1 MKVRRDIAS
10 VPKRSASQT
19 WAEITDLVTGPGSV
33 DAGSLKAAASIMES
47 LITDE
52 HPGKVPITLKGV
64 GNRLVIYLAFNED
77 AMEADSGVAK
87 LTWNP
92 TAGSWSMT
100 APCDPDDVAWMNKA
114 LKERAPRITVHDVN
128 APPADDEDNDDSA
141 ASQTLKVN
149 WGALGS

>member
-10 VPKRSASQT
+10 IPKRSASQT
-19 WAEITDLVTGPGSV
+19 WDTIIDLVTGTDSV
-33 DAGSLKAAASIMES
+33 DAGTLKAAASIMES

-64 GNRLVIYLAFNED
+64 GNRLVIYLAFDEN
-77 AMEADSGVAK
+77 AMEADFSVDK
-87 LTWNP
+87 LNWNP

-128 APPADDEDNDDSA
+128 APPANDEDKAEASA
-141 ASQTLKVN
+141 SETLKVN
-149 WGALGS
+149 WGALQS